1 MYSVELLQMAA
12 SSIVIVATISNG
24 CQETSFKISFIILIK
39 ISEGVTKNEIHHE
52 VKISEV
58 VTKRSYQK

>member
-24 CQETSFKISFIILIK
+24 CQEISFKISFIILIK

-58 VTKRSYQK
+58 VTEHSYQK

>member
-1 MYSVELLQMAA
+1 MAA

-39 ISEGVTKNEIHHE
+39 ISEGVTKNEIHDE

-58 VTKRSYQK
+58 VTKHSYQK